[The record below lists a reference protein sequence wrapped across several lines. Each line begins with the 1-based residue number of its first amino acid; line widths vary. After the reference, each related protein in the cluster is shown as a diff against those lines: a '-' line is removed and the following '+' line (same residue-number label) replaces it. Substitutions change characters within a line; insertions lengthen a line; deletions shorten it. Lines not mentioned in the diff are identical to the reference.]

1 MSIVKERGAALDRS
15 VIQKTGYPLAIAATV
30 AGFAALYVSDP
41 LMAVADIALA
51 AASVAITLQAPELFE
66 IRNRG
71 GRRNY
76 NPLFLVPAG
85 LVFAAGVRNQFG
97 DATPL
102 LIAALIGGAAG
113 GGLAAT
119 RMGRPGLGGP
129 WVFVILLALIGGAL
143 GYGAPAMIDVR
154 FDTSEAQPIHSP
166 ISSMYASRGRSTTYH
181 LRLPPWG
188 PRTQPN
194 TVTVSGSLYDRLN
207 PGDPVCIDL
216 HPGLLQISWFVVQ
229 ACPAPQ

>member
-1 MSIVKERGAALDRS
+1 MSIVKERGAALDPL
-15 VIQKTGYPLAIAATV
+15 VIRKAGYGLALAAIV
-30 AGFAALYVSDP
+30 AGVAALFVRDP

-51 AASVAITLQAPELFE
+51 AATVGITLQAPEMFE
-66 IRNRG
+66 VRNRG

-76 NPLFLVPAG
+76 NPLFLAPAG
-85 LVFAAGVRNQFG
+85 LVFLAGVGNQFV
-97 DATPL
+97 DATAWV
-102 LIAALIGGAAG
+102 IGALIGGLAG

-119 RMGRPGLGGP
+119 RMTRPGVDGP
-129 WVFVILLALIGGAL
+129 SVLVVLLALIGGAF

-154 FDTSEAQPIHSP
+154 FDTSEAQPIHSLV
-166 ISSMYASRGRSTTYH
+166 SSMYVSRGKSTTYH

-194 TVTVSGSLYDRLN
+194 TVTVSDSLYRRLT

-216 HPGLLQISWFVVQ
+216 RGGALQVPWFVPR
-229 ACPAPQ
+229 ACPAPE